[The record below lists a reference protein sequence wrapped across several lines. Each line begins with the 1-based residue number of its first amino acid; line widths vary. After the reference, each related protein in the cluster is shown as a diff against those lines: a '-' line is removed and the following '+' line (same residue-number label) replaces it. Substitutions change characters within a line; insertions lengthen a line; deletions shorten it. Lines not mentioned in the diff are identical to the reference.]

1 MGLVRS
7 RAITKMIRK
16 DYVRVVFDCDK
27 SVELEFKE
35 LKQKALD
42 AIKKNEIYFECV
54 SPANTKKVK
63 KND

>member
-1 MGLVRS
+1 
-7 RAITKMIRK
+7 MIRK
-16 DYVRVVFDCDK
+16 DYVMVVFDCDK

-54 SPANTKKVK
+54 SPANKKKVK